1 MTHPALEDCHWQR
14 RTGSDGVVAYTRPM
28 VAGEQ
33 TLDQIHQLIHGH
45 DQFLFGA
52 TFQSNLSLEAIEE
65 RLLAALIRLRYYSP
79 LVAAQPQKGIHDN
92 ELRSW
97 VYTPVFDNQ
106 AAASWARKV
115 LTVKASTKQL
125 PDAESHVCDILSQPL
140 PPNEIFQVH
149 LIGPHQDGQFT
160 LFTYKSHALAEGQ
173 SAIDLLATLSD
184 WIINPDA
191 GVDLTWGEEWHNLL
205 PGTNVTLGREK
216 EKWNMES
223 SETPAEIERKNG
235 TGKASHLREPIYDG
249 CALNSR
255 SLLMH
260 FGHNENET
268 ITSRLVQAAR
278 SEGISITHL
287 FEAAHAIATYAI
299 EPLSAEELAE
309 SHVRYFPSI
318 TRHHRKAPYDKREL
332 VGNVNTA
339 FTQIIPAK
347 VHCDKTTVRDRV
359 LAISQEV
366 KNNYRTFIANPQHP
380 LMEATLIKLYPL
392 RGPLGVDIN
401 ANTGEILGLGII
413 DNKLPLV
420 WRSSDGHHTIRI
432 NDVHLGLRQCNKR
445 PMVHLWTLEGKLRIQ
460 IQASDVWDES
470 YLARFLDEVIK
481 CALSVC

>member
-1 MTHPALEDCHWQR
+1 MVMTNFYLERH
-14 RTGSDGVVAYTRPM
+14 
-28 VAGEQ
+28 
-33 TLDQIHQLIHGH
+33 
-45 DQFLFGA
+45 FG
-52 TFQSNLSLEAIEE
+52 SLEAIEE

-191 GVDLTWGEEWHNLL
+191 GPAHALRPQRESITK
-205 PGTNVTLGREK
+205 LGKIVRTHRQLD
-216 EKWNMES
+216 
-223 SETPAEIERKNG
+223 ET
-235 TGKASHLREPIYDG
+235 T
-249 CALNSR
+249 
-255 SLLMH
+255 
-260 FGHNENET
+260 
-268 ITSRLVQAAR
+268 TSRLVQATR

-287 FEAAHAIATYAI
+287 FEAAHAIATYTI

-318 TRHHRKAPYDKREL
+318 PLR
-332 VGNVNTA
+332 
-339 FTQIIPAK
+339 Q
-347 VHCDKTTVRDRV
+347 TTVRDRV
-359 LAISQEV
+359 LAIAQEV
-366 KNNYRTFIANPQHP
+366 KNNYRAFIANPQHP

-481 CALSVC
+481 CALSIC